1 VVNSGAQDYYPTLT
15 RTGTLYFSSNR
26 QGGLGE
32 NDIYRARRV
41 DGRWTPPEN
50 LGRGVNSEF
59 REFDPFIAPD
69 ESYVIFAS
77 TRPGGLGGSDLY
89 ISFRNARGE
98 WDEPKNMGPSVN
110 SAASDYTPIL
120 CPDGRYLFFTSSREG
135 QDDIFWID
143 SRVVA
148 ALRPSSKLT
157 SKR

>member
-1 VVNSGAQDYYPTLT
+1 
-15 RTGTLYFSSNR
+15 
-26 QGGLGE
+26 
-32 NDIYRARRV
+32 
-41 DGRWTPPEN
+41 
-50 LGRGVNSEF
+50 
-59 REFDPFIAPD
+59 
-69 ESYVIFAS
+69 
-77 TRPGGLGGSDLY
+77 
-89 ISFRNARGE
+89 
-98 WDEPKNMGPSVN
+98 MGPSVN

>member
-1 VVNSGAQDYYPTLT
+1 
-15 RTGTLYFSSNR
+15 
-26 QGGLGE
+26 
-32 NDIYRARRV
+32 
-41 DGRWTPPEN
+41 
-50 LGRGVNSEF
+50 
-59 REFDPFIAPD
+59 
-69 ESYVIFAS
+69 VIFAS